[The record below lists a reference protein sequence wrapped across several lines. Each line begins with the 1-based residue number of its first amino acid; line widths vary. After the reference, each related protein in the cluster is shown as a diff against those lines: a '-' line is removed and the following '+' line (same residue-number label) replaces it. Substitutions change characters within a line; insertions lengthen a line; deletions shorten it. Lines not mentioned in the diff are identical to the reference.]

1 MFHLRRVG
9 DLMILESDLLT
20 VKVKHAFATRR
31 LAPKTESYS
40 PDDGPDFRID
50 SIAETSRWWVMLRDS
65 LFSPRH
71 LCLVHNQVH
80 GGTVRVVDP
89 DEQGHEE
96 SEIGGFRFV
105 MLGDGDAI
113 LKPFGRRPVFLAITT
128 ADCLP
133 CLVYD
138 PVSGAVGVVHAG
150 WRGLAADIPANVVR
164 AFESQ
169 LGVRAADLR
178 WAIGPSIDM
187 GNYEVGMEVIAALET
202 AGYAESDWLHRGDSP
217 PGWTRS
223 RRRDH
228 YMLSLAA
235 LIRMRLVSLGIPD
248 GQIDICSLS
257 TYGNPNLFFSCR
269 RDGEIRGLQ
278 AAVIG

>member
-9 DLMILESDLLT
+9 GLMILESDLLP

-31 LAPKTESYS
+31 LASKTNSQS
-40 PDDGPDFRID
+40 PADTPDFRID
-50 SIAETSRWWVMLRDS
+50 SLAQTSRWWVMLRDS
-65 LFSPRH
+65 LFSPQH

-89 DEQGHEE
+89 DEQLGEE
-96 SEIGGFRFV
+96 NDVGGFRFV
-105 MLGDGDAI
+105 VLGDGDAI

-133 CLVYD
+133 CLAYD

-150 WRGLAADIPANVVR
+150 WRGLATDIPANALR
-164 AFESQ
+164 EFKSR
-169 LGVRAADLR
+169 LGANPSDLI

-187 GNYEVGMEVIAALET
+187 ANYEVGTEVIAALET
-202 AGYAESDWLHRGDSP
+202 AGYAESDWLHRADSQ

-228 YMLSLAA
+228 YMLNLAA
-235 LIRMRLVSLGIPD
+235 LIRLRLSALGVPHR
-248 GQIDICSLS
+248 QIDTCSLS
-257 TYGNPNLFFSCR
+257 TFGNPNLFFSYR
-269 RDGEIRGLQ
+269 RDGDVRGLQ